1 MASDGE
7 ARELGVRSPKAQN
20 LFLEA
25 GPEITS
31 EAGNAQATT
40 AGRGQPRPT
49 YLGCTLETSTAPG
62 VGCFLSKQ
70 ATVPL

>member
-31 EAGNAQATT
+31 EDGMPRQQLQGEASPGPHTSATLWRQAQHLA
-40 AGRGQPRPT
+40 
-49 YLGCTLETSTAPG
+49 
-62 VGCFLSKQ
+62 
-70 ATVPL
+70 